1 MRDRAGARPAIGG
14 TKPRPLS
21 SGLATWKVLLAAIM
35 AWLPPLSCSLLEPRD
50 PEPPTQASLDFRPP
64 TVPNI
69 VITNLESAIAQ
80 KNSANY
86 ISCFTDPTKSKRTF
100 TFIPS
105 TEASAQYPGLLTQ
118 WTTAEELSYFQNMI
132 AKSPP
137 NGFSSLGLTQ
147 RSSVVTPDTVLYEYD
162 YVLTFEHTEPGF
174 PTTARGN
181 LQFSLGTDNSNF
193 WSIYRWSDFKTT
205 NDITWSLMK
214 GKFSN

>member
-1 MRDRAGARPAIGG
+1 MRTIRASGEIAPSD
-14 TKPRPLS
+14 S
-21 SGLATWKVLLAAIM
+21 SFRIAA
-35 AWLPPLSCSLLEPRD
+35 
-50 PEPPTQASLDFRPP
+50 TQAPP
-64 TVPNI
+64 
-69 VITNLESAIAQ
+69 SGAA
-80 KNSANY
+80 K
-86 ISCFTDPTKSKRTF
+86 
-100 TFIPS
+100 IPS

-137 NGFSSLGLTQ
+137 NGFSSLSLTQ